1 MKRKDKRVLVPRS
14 QARKVRSGG
23 LAAFWLERLSSAED
37 LLGDGTS
44 RRVSRKGL
52 TTLSLSSP
60 AAARTRSSAV
70 GVQLRDSEIRF
81 PRFRRRGLT
90 TLSLNGVE
98 PVLPPPLF
106 SPDPQITTT
115 DIWLRRLDPSHDD
128 LRIVQLSDIHHSL
141 YTPLEA
147 VERAV
152 YLANQLH
159 PDVVALTGD
168 YVTLSTDYI
177 WPVARALGKLEAR
190 LGVFA
195 VLGNHDFQVDA
206 DQITRALQAHG
217 IDVLRNSHRALAGGL
232 DPQWSS
238 TAHGMLWIVG
248 VDDLWWRADDLSAA
262 MRSLPPE
269 EAKILL
275 CHNPLGIHQAASFG
289 IDFVLSG
296 HTHGGQ
302 VRLPVMKSLY
312 RSKLG
317 ARFVEGW
324 NRLEETQIYVNRGIG
339 KVLVPVRFDC
349 PPEIACFRL
358 RKARATDRVTDS
370 EAHNSD

>member
-14 QARKVRSGG
+14 RARKVRSGG

-37 LLGDGTS
+37 LLGNGTS

-177 WPVARALGKLEAR
+177 
-190 LGVFA
+190 
-195 VLGNHDFQVDA
+195 
-206 DQITRALQAHG
+206 
-217 IDVLRNSHRALAGGL
+217 
-232 DPQWSS
+232 
-238 TAHGMLWIVG
+238 
-248 VDDLWWRADDLSAA
+248 
-262 MRSLPPE
+262 
-269 EAKILL
+269 
-275 CHNPLGIHQAASFG
+275 
-289 IDFVLSG
+289 
-296 HTHGGQ
+296 
-302 VRLPVMKSLY
+302 
-312 RSKLG
+312 
-317 ARFVEGW
+317 
-324 NRLEETQIYVNRGIG
+324 
-339 KVLVPVRFDC
+339 
-349 PPEIACFRL
+349 
-358 RKARATDRVTDS
+358 
-370 EAHNSD
+370 